1 MLMFLRRSLALVILL
16 ASVSAFAQRT
26 GRTRSSPGTGAPEEL
41 VPWKFIE
48 KGVAPVTSP
57 VMLYW
62 IPTSEKETNDS
73 PMLTS
78 HALFESASRCVS
90 LVTVLPKDTEMLA
103 KLKATPPEVIFTD
116 AHGAITR
123 RVANPRVAAVERAL
137 HDELN
142 ARDEAMY
149 HTMTDARRRAPG
161 DKPAA
166 IALYRKVWD
175 DRCLFPTAGTEA
187 QHALK
192 ELGVTV
198 VEPPSTLA
206 PDPNLKP
213 LLPPKTS
220 TH

>member
-1 MLMFLRRSLALVILL
+1 MILL
-16 ASVSAFAQRT
+16 ASVSVFAQRT
-26 GRTRSSPGTGAPEEL
+26 GRTQSSPGTGQPEEL

-48 KGVAPVTSP
+48 NGVATVTSP

-62 IPTSEKETNDS
+62 IPASEKETNDS

-78 HALFESASRCVS
+78 HVLFEAASRCVG
-90 LVTVLPKDTEMLA
+90 LVIVLPKDTEMLA
-103 KLKATPPEVIFTD
+103 KLKSTPPIVVFTD
-116 AHGAITR
+116 AHGTIR
-123 RVANPRVAAVERAL
+123 RTVANPRVAAVESAL
-137 HDELN
+137 RDELH

-149 HTMTDARRRAPG
+149 REMTEARRVAST

-192 ELGVTV
+192 ELGVIV
-198 VEPPSTLA
+198 IEPPSTLA

-220 TH
+220 TR

>member
-1 MLMFLRRSLALVILL
+1 MLLRRSFALVILL
-16 ASVSAFAQRT
+16 ASVSAFAQRS
-26 GRTRSSPGTGAPEEL
+26 GRTSASPGTGQPEEL

-48 KGVAPVTSP
+48 KGVATVTSP

-62 IPTSEKETNDS
+62 IPASEKETNAS

-78 HALFESASRCVS
+78 HALFESTSRCVG
-90 LVTVLPKDTEMLA
+90 LVIVLPKDTEMLA
-103 KLKATPPEVIFTD
+103 KLKATSPEVVFTD
-116 AHGAITR
+116 AQGTVTR

-137 HDELN
+137 RDELS

-149 HTMTDARRRAPG
+149 HAMTDARRLAPT

>member
-1 MLMFLRRSLALVILL
+1 MFRRSLALLILL
-16 ASVSAFAQRT
+16 ASASAYAQRT
-26 GRTRSSPGTGAPEEL
+26 GRTSASPGTGQPEEL

-48 KGVAPVTSP
+48 KGVAPITSP

-62 IPTSEKETNDS
+62 IPASEKETNDDS
-73 PMLTS
+73 PMVTS
-78 HALFESASRCVS
+78 HTLFEAASRCVG
-90 LVTVLPKDTEMLA
+90 LVIVLPKDAEMLA
-103 KLKATPPEVIFTD
+103 KLKATAPEVVFTD
-116 AHGAITR
+116 AHGTITR
-123 RVANPRVAAVERAL
+123 TLANPRVAGVEHAL
-137 HDELN
+137 RDELH

-149 HTMTDARRRAPG
+149 HAMTDARRLAAT

-192 ELGVTV
+192 ELGVIV